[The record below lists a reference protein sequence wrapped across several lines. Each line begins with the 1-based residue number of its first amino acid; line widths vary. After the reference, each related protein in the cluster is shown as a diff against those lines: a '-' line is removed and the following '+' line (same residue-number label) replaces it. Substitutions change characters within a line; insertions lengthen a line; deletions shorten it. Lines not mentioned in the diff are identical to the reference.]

1 VPEYEGFIVGSD
13 LIRLRLLNADIQP
26 DYLYFFLLAP
36 RTRSWIARHASGT
49 TMPGINEKLINGMQI
64 PVPPRSEQ
72 MKIVCEF
79 ENLNQADEVLLEAIS
94 VSANLLLSFA
104 NRLVDE

>member
-1 VPEYEGFIVGSD
+1 
-13 LIRLRLLNADIQP
+13 
-26 DYLYFFLLAP
+26 
-36 RTRSWIARHASGT
+36 
-49 TMPGINEKLINGMQI
+49 MPGINEKLINGMQI

-72 MKIVCEF
+72 TKIVREF

-104 NRLVDE
+104 NRLTNEL